1 VTEREA
7 AMALALANGV
17 GPAFAARMCLAYG
30 SYRGAVK
37 AVCGGAHMSGQVP
50 ARIVASVRDSVS
62 RRSWVAELELAR
74 RARARFAL
82 PGDDDYP
89 DVLLEIA
96 HAPIGLFVSGETLGG
111 LAPMVGVVGTRTP
124 TPRGAAVATELA
136 ADLVR
141 AGLTVVSG
149 LARGTDTRAHEGAL
163 DAGGRTVAVMGC
175 GLAIVYPPENAGLAR
190 DIAASGSLVSEFPM
204 LAEPRPGC
212 FPRRNRIISGLSAG
226 VVVVEAA
233 AKSGALITAAR
244 ALEQGREVFAVPGP
258 VDEPLSAGP
267 NRLIKAGAKLTEDAG
282 DVLDELERAWGPFPV
297 ARPDWTGTSG
307 ARSDDTAC
315 HAVASGELPAPADG
329 RGEASVGGRGDVP
342 ADGHGDV
349 SLRRRVLSLLSLTPV
364 SVDELVAGTGA
375 PVAVVLSA
383 LLKLELA
390 GEAEP
395 SPGGRFVLGS
405 RARGRVTRAK
415 RS

>member
-1 VTEREA
+1 MTEREA
-7 AMALALANGV
+7 AMALALTHGV
-17 GPAFAARMCLAYG
+17 GPAIAARLRQAFG
-30 SYRGAVK
+30 SYLGVVTAID
-37 AVCGGAHMSGQVP
+37 GGAILTGLVP
-50 ARIVASVRDSVS
+50 ARVAAAVRSSVS
-62 RRSWVAELELAR
+62 RRLWVAELELAR

-96 HAPIGLFVSGETLGG
+96 RAPVGIFVSGETLGG
-111 LAPMVGVVGTRTP
+111 LAPMIGVVGTRTP

-141 AGLTVVSG
+141 SGLTVVSG
-149 LARGTDTRAHEGAL
+149 LARGVDTRAHEGAL
-163 DAGGRTVAVMGC
+163 DAGGRTVAVLGC
-175 GLAIVYPPENAGLAR
+175 GLACVYPLENAGLAH
-190 DIAASGSLVSEFPM
+190 DIGGSGSLVSEFPM

-212 FPRRNRIISGLSAG
+212 FPRRNRIISGLSIG

-258 VDEPLSAGP
+258 VDEPLSVGP

-297 ARPDWTGTSG
+297 ARPDWRSTGRE
-307 ARSDDTAC
+307 RSDDVVCPAAAAGERSSARAC
-315 HAVASGELPAPADG
+315 RDETLED
-329 RGEASVGGRGDVP
+329 RRGDAP
-342 ADGHGDV
+342 
-349 SLRRRVLSLLSLTPV
+349 LPRRVLSLLSLKPI
-364 SVDELVAGTGA
+364 SVDELVTGTGA
-375 PVAVVLSA
+375 PVAAVLSA

-390 GEAEP
+390 GEAQP
-395 SPGGRFVLGS
+395 SPGGRFVLGERC
-405 RARGRVTRAK
+405 RAPGAK
-415 RS
+415 GH

>member
-1 VTEREA
+1 MTEREA
-7 AMALALANGV
+7 AMALALTHGV
-17 GPAFAARMCLAYG
+17 GPAIAARLRRTFG
-30 SYRGAVK
+30 SYLGAVT
-37 AVCGGAHMSGQVP
+37 AIDGGAILKGLVP
-50 ARIVASVRDSVS
+50 ARVAAAVRSGVS
-62 RRSWVAELELAR
+62 RRSWVDELELAR

-96 HAPIGLFVSGETLGG
+96 HAPVGIFVSGETLGG
-111 LAPMVGVVGTRTP
+111 LAPMIGVVGTRTP

-141 AGLTVVSG
+141 SGLTVVSG
-149 LARGTDTRAHEGAL
+149 LARGIDTRAHEGAL
-163 DAGGRTVAVMGC
+163 DAGGRTVAVLGC
-175 GLAIVYPPENAGLAR
+175 GLSCVYPPENAGLAH
-190 DIAASGSLVSEFPM
+190 DIAERGSLVSEFSM

-212 FPRRNRIISGLSAG
+212 FPRRNRIISGLSVG

-297 ARPDWTGTSG
+297 ARPDW
-307 ARSDDTAC
+307 RSAHCGRFGDTAC
-315 HAVASGELPAPADG
+315 HAVVPGERPTPGAGRDEAPEDG
-329 RGEASVGGRGDVP
+329 RADVP
-342 ADGHGDV
+342 V
-349 SLRRRVLSLLSLTPV
+349 RRQVLSLLSLKPV

-375 PVAVVLSA
+375 SVAAVLSA

-390 GEAEP
+390 GEARS
-395 SPGGRFVLGS
+395 SPGGRFVLGE
-405 RARGRVTRAK
+405 RCRGRGAK
-415 RS
+415 RH

>member
-1 VTEREA
+1 
-7 AMALALANGV
+7 
-17 GPAFAARMCLAYG
+17 
-30 SYRGAVK
+30 
-37 AVCGGAHMSGQVP
+37 
-50 ARIVASVRDSVS
+50 
-62 RRSWVAELELAR
+62 VAELELAR

-96 HAPIGLFVSGETLGG
+96 HAPVGVFVSGETLGG
-111 LAPMVGVVGTRTP
+111 LAPMIGVVGTRTP

-175 GLAIVYPPENAGLAR
+175 GLATVYPPENAGLAR

-297 ARPDWTGTSG
+297 ARSDWTSTSG
-307 ARSDDTAC
+307 ARPVDMAC
-315 HAVASGELPAPADG
+315 HAVAPGERPAPGAG
-329 RGEASVGGRGDVP
+329 RGEASAGGCVGRP
-342 ADGHGDV
+342 DV
-349 SLRRRVLSLLSLTPV
+349 SLHRRVLSLLSLTPV

-390 GEAEP
+390 CEAEP

-405 RARGRVTRAK
+405 RARCRATRAK

>member
-1 VTEREA
+1 
-7 AMALALANGV
+7 MALALTHGV
-17 GPAFAARMCLAYG
+17 GPAIAERLRRAFG
-30 SYRGAVK
+30 SYLGAVT
-37 AVCGGAHMSGQVP
+37 AIDGGAILTGLVP
-50 ARIVASVRDSVS
+50 ARIAAAVRSSVS
-62 RRSWVAELELAR
+62 RRLWVAELELAR

-89 DVLLEIA
+89 DILLEVA
-96 HAPIGLFVSGETLGG
+96 RAPVGIFVSGETLGG
-111 LAPMVGVVGTRTP
+111 LAPMIGVVGTRTP

-141 AGLTVVSG
+141 SGLTVVSG
-149 LARGTDTRAHEGAL
+149 LARGVDTRAHEGAL
-163 DAGGRTVAVMGC
+163 DAGGRTVAVLGC
-175 GLAIVYPPENAGLAR
+175 GLACVYPLENAGLAH
-190 DIAASGSLVSEFPM
+190 DIAGSGSLVSEFPM
-204 LAEPRPGC
+204 LSEPRPGC
-212 FPRRNRIISGLSAG
+212 FPRRNRIISGLSVG

-233 AKSGALITAAR
+233 ARSGALITAAR

-297 ARPDWTGTSG
+297 ARPDWRSTGCGGSP
-307 ARSDDTAC
+307 DTGRR
-315 HAVASGELPAPADG
+315 AVAAFDLPPSGVG
-329 RGEASVGGRGDVP
+329 RDAASEDRGGS
-342 ADGHGDV
+342 V
-349 SLRRRVLSLLSLTPV
+349 SLRHRVLSLLSLTPV

-375 PVAVVLSA
+375 PVAAVLSA

-390 GEAEP
+390 GEAQS
-395 SPGGRFVLGS
+395 SPGGRFVVGERC
-405 RARGRVTRAK
+405 RAPGVK

>member
-7 AMALALANGV
+7 AMALALTYGV
-17 GPAFAARMCLAYG
+17 GPAIAARLRRAFG
-30 SYRGAVK
+30 SYLGAVT
-37 AVCGGAHMSGQVP
+37 AIGGGAVLTGLIP
-50 ARIVASVRDSVS
+50 ARIAAAVRSGVS
-62 RRSWVAELELAR
+62 RRSWVDELELAR

-96 HAPIGLFVSGETLGG
+96 HAPVGIFVSGETLGG
-111 LAPMVGVVGTRTP
+111 LAPMIGVVGTRTP

-141 AGLTVVSG
+141 SGLTVVSG
-149 LARGTDTRAHEGAL
+149 LARGIDTRAHEGAL
-163 DAGGRTVAVMGC
+163 DAGGRTVAVLGC
-175 GLAIVYPPENAGLAR
+175 GLSCVYPPENAGLAH
-190 DIAASGSLVSEFPM
+190 DIAERGSLVSEFSM
-204 LAEPRPGC
+204 LAEPRPGY
-212 FPRRNRIISGLSAG
+212 FPRRNRIISGLSVG
-226 VVVVEAA
+226 VIVVEAA

-258 VDEPLSAGP
+258 VDEPLSAGS

-297 ARPDWTGTSG
+297 VRSDWKSASYG
-307 ARSDDTAC
+307 RSDDTVC
-315 HAVASGELPAPADG
+315 HAVAPGERPTPGAGRDEASEDG
-329 RGEASVGGRGDVP
+329 RADVP
-342 ADGHGDV
+342 
-349 SLRRRVLSLLSLTPV
+349 LRRRVLSLLSLKPV

-375 PVAVVLSA
+375 PVAAVLSA

-390 GEAEP
+390 GEAQS
-395 SPGGRFVLGS
+395 SPGGRFVLGERC
-405 RARGRVTRAK
+405 RAPGAK
-415 RS
+415 RH

>member
-1 VTEREA
+1 
-7 AMALALANGV
+7 MALALTHGV
-17 GPAFAARMCLAYG
+17 GPAIAARLRRAFG
-30 SYRGAVK
+30 SYLGAVT
-37 AVCGGAHMSGQVP
+37 AMDGGAIPTGLVP
-50 ARIVASVRDSVS
+50 ARIAAAVRSSVS
-62 RRSWVAELELAR
+62 RRLWVAELELAR

-96 HAPIGLFVSGETLGG
+96 RAPVGIFVSGETLGG
-111 LAPMVGVVGTRTP
+111 LAPMIGVVGTRTP

-141 AGLTVVSG
+141 SGLTVVSG
-149 LARGTDTRAHEGAL
+149 LARGVDTRAHEGAL
-163 DAGGRTVAVMGC
+163 DAGGRTVAVLGC
-175 GLAIVYPPENAGLAR
+175 GLACVYPLENAGLAR

-212 FPRRNRIISGLSAG
+212 FPRRNRIISGLSMG

-297 ARPDWTGTSG
+297 ARPNWRSTGGGGSG
-307 ARSDDTAC
+307 DTGP
-315 HAVASGELPAPADG
+315 HAVAAFDLPPPGAG
-329 RGEASVGGRGDVP
+329 RDVASEDRGGAVP
-342 ADGHGDV
+342 
-349 SLRRRVLSLLSLTPV
+349 LRRRVLSLLSLTPV
-364 SVDELVAGTGA
+364 SVDELVTGTGA
-375 PVAVVLSA
+375 PVAAVLSA

-390 GEAEP
+390 GEAQA
-395 SPGGRFVLGS
+395 SPGGRFVVGERC
-405 RARGRVTRAK
+405 RAPGAK

>member
-1 VTEREA
+1 MTEREA
-7 AMALALANGV
+7 AMALALTHGV
-17 GPAFAARMCLAYG
+17 GPAIAARLHRAFG
-30 SYRGAVK
+30 SYRGAVR
-37 AVCGGAHMSGQVP
+37 AVSGGAAPGAQVP
-50 ARIVASVRDSVS
+50 ARVAAAVRSSVS
-62 RRSWVAELELAR
+62 RRNWVAELELAR

-89 DVLLEIA
+89 DILLEVA
-96 HAPIGLFVSGETLGG
+96 GAPVGVFVSGETLGG
-111 LAPMVGVVGTRTP
+111 LTPMIGVVGTRTP

-163 DAGGRTVAVMGC
+163 DAGGRTVAVLGC
-175 GLAIVYPPENAGLAR
+175 GLACVYPPENAGLAH

-204 LAEPRPGC
+204 LAEPRAGC
-212 FPRRNRIISGLSAG
+212 FPRRNRVISGLSAG

-282 DVLDELERAWGPFPV
+282 DVLDEIERAWGPFPV
-297 ARPDWTGTSG
+297 RRPDWASTGG
-307 ARSDDTAC
+307 C
-315 HAVASGELPAPADG
+315 PEGPGCPAVVPEEGPPPDAG
-329 RGEASVGGRGDVP
+329 RDEASADGRGDVP
-342 ADGHGDV
+342 
-349 SLRRRVLSLLSLTPV
+349 LRGRVLSLLSLTPV

-390 GEAEP
+390 GEAQP

-405 RARGRVTRAK
+405 RARCRAAGSR

>member
-1 VTEREA
+1 MTEREA
-7 AMALALANGV
+7 AMALALTPGV
-17 GPAFAARMCLAYG
+17 GPAIAGRLRRAFG
-30 SYRGAVK
+30 SFRGAVR
-37 AVCGGAHMSGQVP
+37 AIDGGASLGGQVP
-50 ARIVASVRDSVS
+50 ARVAAAVRNNVS
-62 RRSWVAELELAR
+62 RRNWAAELELAR

-96 HAPIGLFVSGETLGG
+96 DAPVGIFVSGETLGG
-111 LAPMVGVVGTRTP
+111 LAPMIGVVGTRTP
-124 TPRGAAVATELA
+124 TPRAAAVATELA

-163 DAGGRTVAVMGC
+163 DAGGRTVAVLGC
-175 GLAIVYPPENAGLAR
+175 GLACVYPPENAGLAH

-204 LAEPRPGC
+204 LADPRPGC
-212 FPRRNRIISGLSAG
+212 FPRRNRIISGLSVG

-233 AKSGALITAAR
+233 AKSGALITAAQ

-258 VDEPLSAGP
+258 VDEPLSAGA

-297 ARPDWTGTSG
+297 ARSGWTSLGG
-307 ARSDDTAC
+307 GRSDDMAC
-315 HAVASGELPAPADG
+315 HAVVPGEPLAPG
-329 RGEASVGGRGDVP
+329 VGCEETS
-342 ADGHGDV
+342 ADGHGDIP
-349 SLRRRVLSLLSLTPV
+349 LRRRVLSLLSFTPV

-375 PVAVVLSA
+375 PVAMVLST

-390 GEAEP
+390 GEAQP

-405 RARGRVTRAK
+405 RVRCRAPGAGG
-415 RS
+415 S

>member
-1 VTEREA
+1 
-7 AMALALANGV
+7 MALALTHGV
-17 GPAFAARMCLAYG
+17 GPAIAARLHRAFG
-30 SYRGAVK
+30 SYLGAVT
-37 AVCGGAHMSGQVP
+37 AIDGGAILTGLVP
-50 ARIVASVRDSVS
+50 ARIAAAVRSSVS
-62 RRSWVAELELAR
+62 RRLWVAELELAR

-89 DVLLEIA
+89 DILLEVA
-96 HAPIGLFVSGETLGG
+96 RAPVGIFVSGETLGG
-111 LAPMVGVVGTRTP
+111 LAPMIGVVGTRTP

-141 AGLTVVSG
+141 SGLTVVSG
-149 LARGTDTRAHEGAL
+149 LARGVDTRAHEGAL
-163 DAGGRTVAVMGC
+163 DAGGRTVAVLGC
-175 GLAIVYPPENAGLAR
+175 GLACVYPLENAGLAH

-204 LAEPRPGC
+204 LSEPRPGC
-212 FPRRNRIISGLSAG
+212 FPRRNRIISGLSVG

-233 AKSGALITAAR
+233 ARSGALITAAR

-297 ARPDWTGTSG
+297 ARPDWRSTGCGGSPD
-307 ARSDDTAC
+307 AAC
-315 HAVASGELPAPADG
+315 RAVAAGERPPSGVG
-329 RGEASVGGRGDVP
+329 RDAASEDRGGTVP
-342 ADGHGDV
+342 
-349 SLRRRVLSLLSLTPV
+349 LRRRVLSLLSLTPV

-375 PVAVVLSA
+375 PVAAVLSA

-390 GEAEP
+390 GEAQS
-395 SPGGRFVLGS
+395 SPGGRFVVGERC
-405 RARGRVTRAK
+405 RAPGVK

>member
-1 VTEREA
+1 MTEREA
-7 AMALALANGV
+7 AMALALTHGV
-17 GPAFAARMCLAYG
+17 GPAIAARLRRAFG
-30 SYRGAVK
+30 SYRGAVC
-37 AVCGGAHMSGQVP
+37 AVSGGAPPSGQVP
-50 ARIVASVRDSVS
+50 ARVAAAIRSSVS
-62 RRSWVAELELAR
+62 RRNWEDELELAR

-89 DVLLEIA
+89 DILTEVA
-96 HAPIGLFVSGETLGG
+96 GAPVGVFVSGETLGG
-111 LAPMVGVVGTRTP
+111 LAPMIGVVGTRTP

-163 DAGGRTVAVMGC
+163 DAGGRTVAVLGC
-175 GLAIVYPPENAGLAR
+175 GLACVYPPENAGLAH

-204 LAEPRPGC
+204 LAEPRAGC
-212 FPRRNRIISGLSAG
+212 FPRRNRIISGLSVG

-258 VDEPLSAGP
+258 VDESLSAGP

-282 DVLDELERAWGPFPV
+282 DVLDEIERAWGPFPV
-297 ARPDWTGTSG
+297 RRPDWASTG
-307 ARSDDTAC
+307 ARPEGPGCPPVVPEEGPPPDA
-315 HAVASGELPAPADG
+315 G
-329 RGEASVGGRGDVP
+329 RGEASADGRGDVP
-342 ADGHGDV
+342 
-349 SLRRRVLSLLSLTPV
+349 LRRRVLSLLSLTPV

-375 PVAVVLSA
+375 PVAMVLSA

-390 GEAEP
+390 GEAQP
-395 SPGGRFVLGS
+395 SPGGRFVLGG
-405 RARGRVTRAK
+405 RARCRAAGAK